1 MTRTA
6 LVFTAMLVFSLSAN
20 AQAPSPRTPASS
32 AADFRETKVQA
43 EKGDPVAQLSLADF
57 YREGV
62 VVARDYAEAL
72 KWARKAADQND
83 SLAQYLVAGFY
94 SEGWGV
100 EKSES
105 ESLKWL
111 LKAAYN
117 GLNMAQESV
126 AQRYYLGIAV
136 KQNSVEAYAWLNLAA
151 KMSKKAAEHR
161 DNMEKWMTKAEVVS
175 AQERSREL
183 STLISK

>member
-1 MTRTA
+1 MIRIA
-6 LVFTAMLVFSLSAN
+6 IVFAAMLAFTSSAN
-20 AQAPSPRTPASS
+20 AQVPTPRTLASS
-32 AADFRETKVQA
+32 AADFRQTKVQA

-62 VVARDYAEAL
+62 VVERDYAEAL
-72 KWARKAADQND
+72 RWARKAADQND

-100 EKSES
+100 EKTES

-126 AQRYYLGIAV
+126 AQHYYLGIAV
-136 KQNSVEAYAWLNLAA
+136 EQNSVESYAWLNLAA
-151 KMSKKAAEHR
+151 KTSKKAAEHR
-161 DNMEKWMTKAEVVS
+161 DDMEKWMTKAEVAS